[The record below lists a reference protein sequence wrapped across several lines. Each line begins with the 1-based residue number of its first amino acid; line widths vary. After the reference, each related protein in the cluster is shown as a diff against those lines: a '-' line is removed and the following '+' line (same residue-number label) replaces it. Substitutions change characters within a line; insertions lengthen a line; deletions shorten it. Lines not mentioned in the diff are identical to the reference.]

1 MRPYKYKVISKKD
14 GTVTVYAI
22 ILAFGNDLVNVI
34 YDFGDYN
41 YIVWKHRKQ
50 SSYTKEFNLFLK
62 EHPQWHQEK
71 SMTIKEFLNA
81 QLQ

>member
-1 MRPYKYKVISKKD
+1 MRSHKYKVISQKD
-14 GTVTVYAI
+14 GTVPVYAI
-22 ILAFGNDLVNVI
+22 VLAFSDNLVDVI

-41 YIVWKHRKQ
+41 YIVWKHQRQ

>member
-1 MRPYKYKVISKKD
+1 MSSHKYKVISKKD
-14 GTVTVYAI
+14 ETVPVYAI

-41 YIVWKHRKQ
+41 YIVWKHQ
-50 SSYTKEFNLFLK
+50 NQGSYEKEFNFFLR

-81 QLQ
+81 KLQ

>member
-1 MRPYKYKVISKKD
+1 MSSHKYKVISKKD
-14 GTVTVYAI
+14 GTVPVYAI

-34 YDFGDYN
+34 YDFGDYD
-41 YIVWKHRKQ
+41 YIVWKHKKQ
-50 SSYTKEFNLFLK
+50 DNYAKEFNLFLR

>member
-1 MRPYKYKVISKKD
+1 MSSHKYKVISKKD
-14 GTVTVYAI
+14 ETVQVYAI
-22 ILAFGNDLVNVI
+22 ILAFGEDLVDVI

-41 YIVWKHRKQ
+41 YIVWKHQKQ
-50 SSYTKEFNLFLK
+50 DSYAKEFNLFLR